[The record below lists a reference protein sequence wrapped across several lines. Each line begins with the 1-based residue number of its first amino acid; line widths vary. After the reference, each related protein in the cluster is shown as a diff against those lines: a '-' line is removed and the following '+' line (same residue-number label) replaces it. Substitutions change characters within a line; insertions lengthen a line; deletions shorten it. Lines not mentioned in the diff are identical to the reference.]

1 MSTLPIDQE
10 QGARND
16 NHQSKTHLSESGVQ
30 LLDAVFSR
38 SSVKIPTLGT
48 ILDGAKRRSLS
59 PERRQG
65 KKMLEISFIIT
76 TTDGQIMISHRDSRQ
91 GARLLSEKNTEL
103 TQNYSGLKKGTN
115 LTSIS
120 IKPKPVPASYADL
133 IKDLNNKIP
142 RNAFLENPIKSVNF
156 LGIAKNQRTD
166 EHTSKILYTYYFYIF
181 ELKIELKNLGAF
193 KKSIEEDSAVD
204 TEDLENLVFLPLGKD
219 IINVTASNYYV
230 ERAATLMLLRHHGYA
245 EDDVM
250 QLNPGNPIATY
261 RMAQQETPFDVTA
274 GAYFISHAR
283 ADKKKYLST
292 FTKRLKVRDI
302 KYWIQDEHAQ
312 RGENWDIA
320 NKSNIPLC
328 KAFICA
334 ETPKTRNNKNVLDE
348 IALAMEA
355 HTRYPEYQI
364 FRIQSSNFYNF
375 DDKSDTF
382 APEDFRKSLL
392 DILKDEAL
400 VEYYM
405 NLTVE
410 IIDMENLKNPDVWD
424 TVINNLPK

>member
-1 MSTLPIDQE
+1 MSTLPIE
-10 QGARND
+10 QKKSSRTD
-16 NHQSKTHLSESGVQ
+16 NHQPKTCISKPSAE
-30 LLDAVFSR
+30 LLDALFSC

-48 ILDGAKRRSLS
+48 VLDGAKRRSLS

-65 KKMLEISFIIT
+65 EKMLEISFIIT
-76 TTDGQIMISHRDSRQ
+76 TTDGQIMISHRDPRQ

-103 TQNYSGLKKGTN
+103 IPIKKGTN

-120 IKPKPVPASYADL
+120 IKPKTVPASYADL
-133 IKDLNNKIP
+133 IKELNNKIP

-166 EHTSKILYTYYFYIF
+166 EKTSKILYTYYFYIF
-181 ELKIELKNLGAF
+181 ELKIELKNLEAF
-193 KKSIEEDSAVD
+193 KKSIEEDSEVD

-219 IINVTASNYYV
+219 IINVTASNYNV

-292 FTKRLKVRDI
+292 FTERLKVRDI
-302 KYWIQDEHAQ
+302 KYWIQDEHAK

-375 DDKSDTF
+375 DDKSDTYT
-382 APEDFRKSLL
+382 PEDFRKSLL

-410 IIDMENLKNPDVWD
+410 VIDMENLKNPDVWD
-424 TVINNLPK
+424 TVINNLPE

>member
-1 MSTLPIDQE
+1 
-10 QGARND
+10 
-16 NHQSKTHLSESGVQ
+16 
-30 LLDAVFSR
+30 
-38 SSVKIPTLGT
+38 
-48 ILDGAKRRSLS
+48 
-59 PERRQG
+59 
-65 KKMLEISFIIT
+65 MLEISFIIT
-76 TTDGQIMISHRDSRQ
+76 TTDGQIMISHRDPRQ
-91 GARLLSEKNTEL
+91 GARLLSEKNAEL
-103 TQNYSGLKKGTN
+103 VKNYSDLEKGTN

-133 IKDLNNKIP
+133 TKELNNKIP
-142 RNAFLENPIKSVNF
+142 LSAFATNPIKSIDF
-156 LGIAKNQRTD
+156 LGVATNERVVM
-166 EHTSKILYTYYFYIF
+166 ETSKTLFTYYFYIF
-181 ELKIELKNLGAF
+181 ELKIELKNLESF
-193 KKSIEEDSAVD
+193 KKAIENYGRLNRKDFA
-204 TEDLENLVFLPLGKD
+204 NLVFLPLGKD
-219 IINVTASNYYV
+219 IINVTASNYNV

-382 APEDFRKSLL
+382 TPEDFRKSLL

-410 IIDMENLKNPDVWD
+410 VIDMENLKNPDVWD